1 MGSSGDVRCPT
12 HHPPCQPAAQLA
24 MFTVS

>member
-1 MGSSGDVRCPT
+1 MGSFRDLRRPA